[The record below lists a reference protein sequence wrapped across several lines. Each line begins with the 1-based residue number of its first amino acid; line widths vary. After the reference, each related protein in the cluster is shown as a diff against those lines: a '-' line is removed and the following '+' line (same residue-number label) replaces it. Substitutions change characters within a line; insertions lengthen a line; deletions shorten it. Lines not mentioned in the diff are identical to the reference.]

1 MIRLILAD
9 DDPIVCQ
16 GLQMIL
22 ESQPDMAV
30 EGVAADGEEAVSLC
44 RRVRPDVALL
54 DIRMPGL
61 DGIEAAG
68 RILEEG
74 LAAPLLLTTFDENEF
89 ILRALKMDVR
99 GYILKNSPAPR
110 ILAAVRAVAEGGTV
124 FQQDILACIRA
135 STVFPEDD
143 AFAPLTPRELEV
155 AALIAEGLSNRE
167 IAARL
172 FLSDGTVRN
181 HISMILEKTGLQH
194 RTQIAVR
201 YLKGRR

>member
-74 LAAPLLLTTFDENEF
+74 LAAPLLLTTFDESEF

-124 FQQDILACIRA
+124 FQQDILAYIRDR
-135 STVFPEDD
+135 TVFPAEDV
-143 AFAPLTPRELEV
+143 FSLLTPRELEV

-201 YLKGRR
+201 YLRGRR

>member
-74 LAAPLLLTTFDENEF
+74 LAAPLLLTTFDESEF
-89 ILRALKMDVR
+89 ILRALKMIC
-99 GYILKNSPAPR
+99 GA
-110 ILAAVRAVAEGGTV
+110 
-124 FQQDILACIRA
+124 
-135 STVFPEDD
+135 
-143 AFAPLTPRELEV
+143 
-155 AALIAEGLSNRE
+155 
-167 IAARL
+167 
-172 FLSDGTVRN
+172 
-181 HISMILEKTGLQH
+181 IS
-194 RTQIAVR
+194 
-201 YLKGRR
+201 

>member
-1 MIRLILAD
+1 M
-9 DDPIVCQ
+9 
-16 GLQMIL
+16 
-22 ESQPDMAV
+22 
-30 EGVAADGEEAVSLC
+30 
-44 RRVRPDVALL
+44 
-54 DIRMPGL
+54 
-61 DGIEAAG
+61 
-68 RILEEG
+68 
-74 LAAPLLLTTFDENEF
+74 
-89 ILRALKMDVR
+89 R

-124 FQQDILACIRA
+124 FQQDILAYIRDR
-135 STVFPEDD
+135 TVFPAEDV
-143 AFAPLTPRELEV
+143 FSLLTPRELEV

-201 YLKGRR
+201 YLRGRR